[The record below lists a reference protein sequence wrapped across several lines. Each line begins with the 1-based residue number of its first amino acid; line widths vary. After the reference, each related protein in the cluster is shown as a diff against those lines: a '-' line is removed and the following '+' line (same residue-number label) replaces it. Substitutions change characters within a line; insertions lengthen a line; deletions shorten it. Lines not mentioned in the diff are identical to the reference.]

1 MRKKV
6 NGPIFA
12 KYQGIPLEAVPGKYQ
27 EKSQPWPGFK
37 PVAPVV
43 KSSQL
48 NEPEPE
54 PEQQDIETFYQAEA

>member
-27 EKSQPWPGFK
+27 EKSQPWPGFE

-43 KSSQL
+43 KKQS
-48 NEPEPE
+48 
-54 PEQQDIETFYQAEA
+54 TKRTRA